1 MANLFNSGR
10 RIRHNLAEFIQRC
23 SALHENS
30 LFDESLRCALTG
42 EYKNEENICQVFL
55 DVSGYSIL
63 PQEPLILTRDIDS
76 AIGISN
82 DLLVAGPI
90 MLWAAPHTGH
100 EVTRSLHL
108 THTLDV
114 SRGFHRIQK

>member
-1 MANLFNSGR
+1 M
-10 RIRHNLAEFIQRC
+10 
-23 SALHENS
+23 
-30 LFDESLRCALTG
+30 G
-42 EYKNEENICQVFL
+42 EYTNKENICQVFL
-55 DVSGYSIL
+55 DVSGYSIF
-63 PQEPLILTRDIDS
+63 PQELLILTRDIDS

-90 MLWAAPHTGH
+90 MLWAAPHTSH

-108 THTLDV
+108 THILDV

>member
-1 MANLFNSGR
+1 M
-10 RIRHNLAEFIQRC
+10 
-23 SALHENS
+23 
-30 LFDESLRCALTG
+30 G
-42 EYKNEENICQVFL
+42 EYTNKENICQVFL

-63 PQEPLILTRDIDS
+63 PQEPLILTCDIDL

-90 MLWAAPHTGH
+90 MLWAALHTGH
-100 EVTRSLHL
+100 EITHSLYL
-108 THTLDV
+108 THILDV